1 MPPDGAAMRAPR
13 RPEDGRDGADTAP
26 VPDADDVPFDAAV
39 LQQVA
44 TADGVGPQELPEL
57 LGRVEAHLTDC
68 RESLRRRFESPHSD
82 DRRELFFVPPDY
94 WEGVASVLPLTPLE
108 KQAVQRAHE
117 RQLLRIGAETRRGT
131 EFDAALDIRTAVVVG
146 RE

>member
-1 MPPDGAAMRAPR
+1 MR
-13 RPEDGRDGADTAP
+13 RPDTPSTPDEGVETAP
-26 VPDADDVPFDAAV
+26 VPDADAVPFDAAV

-44 TADGVGPQELPEL
+44 TADDVDPGELPEL
-57 LGRVEAHLTDC
+57 LGRVEAHLADC
-68 RESLRRRFESPHSD
+68 RESLRRKFESPYSD

-94 WEGVASVLPLTPLE
+94 WEGTASVLSLTPRE
-108 KQAVQRAHE
+108 KQTVRHAHE
-117 RQLLRIGAETRRGT
+117 RQLLRIGAEARRGS